1 MEIRVRINV
10 DKAVSIA
17 FSIITLAAFCFF
29 SRLLSEPLILYL
41 GIPFSLTT
49 LFFFL
54 NLLHVSEKRICFN
67 TSASILKLLLCP
79 LTILSILTV
88 LLVPPLE
95 GVLVEWMSVPLPN
108 LIRCF
113 SSIVLTSFLPGY
125 LLLQIIDRSKSIRGI
140 AAIVISYLLSLF
152 ITSIVGFFI
161 LLTSNGIST
170 VALQTILAINLVLM
184 SIYFFVDIK
193 GLEENCLSINL
204 LQLLLLLLILLTI
217 IISSLFVMFYSFPI
231 NLSDMRF
238 HLGQAL
244 QYSKSFPVHSGL
256 LIPDTPYFFH
266 IYLATLFSLSGI
278 SPAVTE
284 QSLYILNFMPICAL
298 YSAVDVWFKEKKYE
312 RIAIIATFLST
323 FLGFGGLY
331 ALYLKYTQS
340 YDITQLLSIATYK
353 TYDIYM
359 RILLLPDIVAPI
371 WNIGLPVFFILLYF
385 LRKDTCSYT
394 KRVIVPILIA
404 LGWLGHIA
412 EPIIFIFIL
421 LVYALFFRRSGEG
434 KFGPYVMLGLFLVA
448 IVDLTAPAQIYLRPV
463 KEAFSTPFFTS
474 LSLSMLIIVVE
485 VIEDKLMVNFLI
497 SIKNFVLKKLE
508 VVWRFGRWILLYA
521 YVFSFI
527 VWLAVE
533 KNFNLWEWGGYSY
546 VPFFVFP
553 LRFGAVGLLAVISVF
568 LYFTKIVRDRV
579 LLFFL
584 MFIPLGFILEQAAS
598 YGLLPYY
605 PAYRY
610 ATLTFVGALVIAAFG
625 IINIMKSASKS
636 IRLTVVLC
644 TILTI
649 LMISSQLSTSLY
661 YVSASYY
668 SKYAKI
674 SQDELDALDY
684 IRQHLSQNSS
694 VLTFNTDSANKL
706 RNFAGV
712 NAVQDAQR
720 WSNLILSTSNPYIIT
735 YVLGLSNVK
744 YIYVSQK
751 DAELI
756 RSNRILTSMIN
767 YFPKVLENS
776 YVTIYEVP
784 SLTPPSSNASLG
796 VLHISPSIQPEDNAW
811 IEDSFTEGWHPHRQ
825 YGKIKSY
832 ESEAKNGVLTI
843 SVTSNQSGNVW
854 VSYAY
859 SGLKLN
865 TSVHSV
871 LAFRYRVENN
881 LTWFTLQL
889 WNSSNKVFFY
899 VGHQTDRE
907 FTTKTFT
914 LAENQTITRIEV
926 IVETIKEA
934 PVNTTARA
942 YVDYIKFSPPSLSW
956 KDDTFLKEWSYYGKC
971 GNVTD
976 WYAQSNGDILKI
988 NVTSGQKGNVW
999 VSYSLPLAIKTK
1011 NSMLSFRYR
1020 VGNEY
1025 TWFTIILQNAT
1036 NRFFFYKGHLTDRTF
1051 TTKSFLLP
1059 DNQTITRVEVIVET
1073 TDKAPA
1079 GTSAI
1084 AYLDY
1089 IEITQRP
1096 FDGND
1101 AFPALLSASLQSKYS
1116 FLYVDDI
1123 LSKNLDLSYYTHII
1137 LTSDPKTSIGS
1148 LLGWISEGNSLVVLN
1163 THGNGFFADLLGIN
1177 NSSPL
1182 ISVRNYGLGKVI
1194 YINLEKV
1201 DRKSDVTKQELIGE
1215 VRQALALY
1223 EYPRKV
1229 DVLPVY
1235 NSTSGDIKID
1245 GDLNLLTDALE
1256 LQGSATLTGSPFQ
1269 LNGSTEI
1276 GIYGK
1281 VTLTIKNASLLIS
1294 PSESY
1299 LIIKPESYPLEGE
1312 VVIEG
1317 HNALIIVGKNV
1328 IYNLSTPV
1336 NFKFRSENISLNA
1349 RLPIVN
1355 ASGTITFD
1363 KLDVHEALYVP
1374 LAGIVQQKAK
1384 VEGKVKFDTAYIS
1397 SPLIILSMFKA
1408 DGKIINLDAI
1418 TPSKLTIPWSEVLSS
1433 SYTLIFNIIFFSSVI
1448 FYAFKKRVA
1457 KQNIKEEGNG
1467 N

>member
-1 MEIRVRINV
+1 MRIKIKSYTFMFLTLSASSLV
-10 DKAVSIA
+10 ASLFFSSLFKEWLIFYLSAPFAVS
-17 FSIITLAAFCFF
+17 
-29 SRLLSEPLILYL
+29 
-41 GIPFSLTT
+41 
-49 LFFFL
+49 LFFLMLL
-54 NLLHVSEKRICFN
+54 NREGNGSIFKIVYSCNPKILLMALSVLCMILVLAVPTFEVSMLEWMKI
-67 TSASILKLLLCP
+67 
-79 LTILSILTV
+79 
-88 LLVPPLE
+88 PPLS
-95 GVLVEWMSVPLPN
+95 LVRYISAL
-108 LIRCF
+108 F
-113 SSIVLTSFLPGY
+113 LTSFLPGY
-125 LLLQIIDRSKSIRGI
+125 LILKSVDRKGEIKGC
-140 AAIVISYLLSLF
+140 ATIVLSYLLSLF
-152 ITSIVGFFI
+152 LSFIAGF
-161 LLTSNGIST
+161 
-170 VALQTILAINLVLM
+170 
-184 SIYFFVDIK
+184 
-193 GLEENCLSINL
+193 
-204 LQLLLLLLILLTI
+204 LILLSSNSINVLGSPVIVVINLILLAVYYFTSRKVDEHRSLTLNSFELGI
-217 IISSLFVMFYSFPI
+217 ILPAFVEIILGSLIVMLSNMPLTSGDMRQHYGFALQFSQRFPI
-231 NLSDMRF
+231 YAGKMIAYSGGYLF
-238 HLGQAL
+238 H
-244 QYSKSFPVHSGL
+244 V
-256 LIPDTPYFFH
+256 
-266 IYLATLFSLSGI
+266 YLAVLFSLSGI
-278 SPAVTE
+278 PPALAE
-284 QSLYILNFMPICAL
+284 QGLYLTSFMLVLAF
-298 YSAVDVWFKEKKYE
+298 YSAMEAWFPERGEKTP
-312 RIAIIATFLST
+312 IVATFLSIL
-323 FLGFGGLY
+323 LGFGGLY
-331 ALYLKYTQS
+331 VLYLKYMQPAS
-340 YDITQLLSIATYK
+340 SITQLLNVATYK

-359 RILLLPDIVAPI
+359 RILLLPDIVAPT
-371 WNIGLPVFFILLYF
+371 WDIGLPVFLMLLYF

-448 IVDLTAPAQIYLRPV
+448 IVDLTAPAQIYLRSV

-474 LSLSMLIIVVE
+474 LSLSMLITIIE
-485 VIEDKLMVNFLI
+485 MMEDKLMVNF
-497 SIKNFVLKKLE
+497 STNIKNFVLKKLE

-533 KNFNLWEWGGYSY
+533 KNFNLWEWGGYSS

-625 IINIMKSASKS
+625 IINLMKSASKS

-644 TILTI
+644 TVLMI

-661 YVSASYY
+661 YVNASYY

-694 VLTFNTDSANKL
+694 VLTFTTDSAKKL

-735 YVLGLSNVK
+735 YVLGSSNIK

-767 YFPKVLENS
+767 YFPKVLENN

-796 VLHISPSIQPEDNAW
+796 ILHISPSIQPEDNAW

-926 IVETIKEA
+926 IVETVKEA
-934 PVNTTARA
+934 PANTTARA

-956 KDDTFLKEWSYYGKC
+956 KDDTFLKDWTFYEKY

-976 WYAQSNGDILKI
+976 WKTQSNGDILKI
-988 NVTSGQKGNVW
+988 NVTTGQEGTVW

-1011 NSMLSFRYR
+1011 NSILSFRYR
-1020 VGNEY
+1020 VANEY
-1025 TWFTIILQNAT
+1025 TWFTVILQNAT
-1036 NRFFFYKGHLTDRTF
+1036 DRFFFYEGHLTDRTF

-1073 TDKAPA
+1073 TGKAPA

-1123 LSKNLDLSYYTHII
+1123 LPKNLDLSYYTHVI

-1349 RLPIVN
+1349 RLPMVN

-1363 KLDVHEALYVP
+1363 KLDVHGALYVP

-1397 SPLIILSMFKA
+1397 SPLIIFSMFKA

-1433 SYTLIFNIIFFSSVI
+1433 SYTIIFNIIFFSSVI